1 VELSQ
6 FINWKTFLFDL
17 SNRIAIVTGASQ
29 GIGRTI
35 AKILAQSGAHVVC
48 IARTEDKIKDLK
60 DQINTSGGS
69 ADYICCDISNGDLFS
84 NSINTVIKD
93 NGKLDI
99 LINNAGITRDALLM
113 RMSEKQWDQVIN
125 TNLKGAFYGMKAAI
139 RSMMKN
145 KFGRIINITS
155 IVGITG
161 NPGQANYSASKAGL
175 IGMTQSIAKEVG
187 TRGITVNCIAPGWID
202 TEMTV
207 DIPENSKKELLD
219 RIPVGKIG
227 KPEDI
232 AYTALFL
239 ASNEANYI
247 TGQTITVDG
256 GRVIN

>member
-1 VELSQ
+1 M
-6 FINWKTFLFDL
+6 FDL

-29 GIGRTI
+29 GIGNTI
-35 AKILAQSGAHVVC
+35 AKVLANSGAYVIC
-48 IARTEDKIKDLK
+48 IARTEKKLKEITNQIKD
-60 DQINTSGGS
+60 SGGS
-69 ADYICCDISNGDLFS
+69 ADYISCDISDGNHFA
-84 NSINTVIKD
+84 NSIKTVIK
-93 NGKLDI
+93 NHKKLDI

-113 RMSEKQWDQVIN
+113 RMNEEQWDQVIN
-125 TNLKGAFYGMKAAI
+125 TNLKAAFIGMKAAI
-139 RSMMKN
+139 RPMMKN

-202 TEMTV
+202 TEMTI
-207 DIPENSKKELLD
+207 DLPENGKEELLN
-219 RIPVGKIG
+219 RIPIGKIG

-232 AYTALFL
+232 AYAALFL

>member
-1 VELSQ
+1 M
-6 FINWKTFLFDL
+6 FDL
-17 SNRIAIVTGASQ
+17 NNKVAIITGASQ

-35 AKILAQSGAHVVC
+35 ALIFAKSGANVIC
-48 IARTEDKIKDLK
+48 IARSESNIKELCLEIT
-60 DQINTSGGS
+60 DQGGQAS
-69 ADYICCDISNGDLFS
+69 PIVCDVGNGDAFA
-84 NSINTVIKD
+84 NAIKSVTNE

-113 RMSEKQWDQVIN
+113 RMNDTQWDQVLN
-125 TNLKGAFYGMKAAI
+125 TNLKGAFHGMKSAI
-139 RSMMKN
+139 RPMMKN
-145 KFGRIINITS
+145 KYGRIINISS
-155 IVGITG
+155 IVGLTG
-161 NPGQANYSASKAGL
+161 NPGQANYAASKAGL

-207 DIPENSKKELLD
+207 DLPENSRKDLLD
-219 RIPVGKIG
+219 RIPIGKVG

-232 AYTALFL
+232 AHAAVFL
-239 ASNEANYI
+239 ASDEASYI

>member
-1 VELSQ
+1 M
-6 FINWKTFLFDL
+6 
-17 SNRIAIVTGASQ
+17 
-29 GIGRTI
+29 
-35 AKILAQSGAHVVC
+35 
-48 IARTEDKIKDLK
+48 IKHH
-60 DQINTSGGS
+60 
-69 ADYICCDISNGDLFS
+69 
-84 NSINTVIKD
+84 
-93 NGKLDI
+93 GKLDI

-113 RMSEKQWDQVIN
+113 RMNEEQWDQVIN
-125 TNLKGAFYGMKAAI
+125 INLKAAFIGMKAAI
-139 RSMMKN
+139 RPMMKN

-202 TEMTV
+202 TEMTI
-207 DIPENSKKELLD
+207 DLPENGKKELLN
-219 RIPVGKIG
+219 RIPIGKIG

-232 AYTALFL
+232 AYAALFL

>member
-1 VELSQ
+1 M
-6 FINWKTFLFDL
+6 FDL

-29 GIGRTI
+29 GIGNTI
-35 AKILAQSGAHVVC
+35 AKILAQSGAHVIC
-48 IARTEDKIKDLK
+48 IARNEEKLK
-60 DQINTSGGS
+60 DITNQINNSGGS
-69 ADYICCDISNGDLFS
+69 ADYISCDISNGNLFT
-84 NSINTVIKD
+84 NSIKTVI
-93 NGKLDI
+93 NNHEKLDI

-113 RMSEKQWDQVIN
+113 RMNEEQWDQVIN
-125 TNLKGAFYGMKAAI
+125 TNLKAAFIGMKAAI
-139 RSMMKN
+139 RPMMKN

-202 TEMTV
+202 TEMTI
-207 DIPENSKKELLD
+207 DLPENGKEELLN
-219 RIPVGKIG
+219 RIPIGKIG

-232 AYTALFL
+232 AYAALFL

>member
-1 VELSQ
+1 M
-6 FINWKTFLFDL
+6 FDI
-17 SNRIAIVTGASQ
+17 SGKIAIVTGASQ
-29 GIGRTI
+29 GIGRKI
-35 AKILAQSGAHVVC
+35 AKVLSNSGAHVIC
-48 IARTEDKIKDLK
+48 IARTENKIIDLVEEIRN
-60 DQINTSGGS
+60 DNGS
-69 ADYICCDISNGDLFS
+69 ADYISCDVSDSDAFS
-84 NSINTVIKD
+84 NSVDTVIKEHS
-93 NGKLDI
+93 KIDI

-113 RMSEKQWDQVIN
+113 RMTEDQWEKVIN
-125 TNLKGAFYGMKAAI
+125 TNLKGAFYGMKSVI

-161 NPGQANYSASKAGL
+161 NAGQANYAASKAGL

-187 TRGITVNCIAPGWID
+187 SRGITVNCIAPGWID
-202 TEMTV
+202 TEMT
-207 DIPENSKKELLD
+207 DELPENSKSALLD
-219 RIPVGKIG
+219 RIPLGKIG

-256 GRVIN
+256 GRIIN